1 MAMTLHVDIVSAE
14 AEIFSG
20 TATMVFAPAEMGEV
34 GIAPRHAPL
43 LTRLKPG
50 EVRVQSQDGKE
61 QSFFVSGGMLEVQP
75 HIITVLADTAIRAA
89 DIDEAHAMEAKTRA
103 EKLLATGQRTSIMRR
118 RRQSLP
124 SPWRNWLP
132 SASCAK
138 EQNDGAVRRPQQGC
152 FLYLYHHGR
161 GRRGTGTVGPAYQL
175 CTWRQT

>member
-14 AEIFSG
+14 SEIFSG

-50 EVRVQSQDGKE
+50 EVRVQSQDGKD

-89 DIDEAHAMEAKTRA
+89 DIDEAHAMEAKSRA
-103 EKLLATGQRTSIMRR
+103 EKLLADRTADIDYAKAQAELA
-118 RRQSLP
+118 QSMAQLAAI
-124 SPWRNWLP
+124 RKLRER
-132 SASCAK
+132 AK
-138 EQNDGAVRRPQQGC
+138 
-152 FLYLYHHGR
+152 
-161 GRRGTGTVGPAYQL
+161 
-175 CTWRQT
+175 